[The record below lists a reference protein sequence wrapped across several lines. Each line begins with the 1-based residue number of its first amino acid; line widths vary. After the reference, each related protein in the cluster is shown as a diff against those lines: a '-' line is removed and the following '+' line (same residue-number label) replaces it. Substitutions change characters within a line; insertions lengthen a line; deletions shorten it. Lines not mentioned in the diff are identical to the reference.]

1 MSIKSVDSGF
11 VLWRGERRWIEYF
24 ESEIA
29 LTQEDLDAFLVKA
42 VQQGFKYNVDVWP
55 TIMLMARRKQSD
67 LRPTVLR
74 PMGGCGCWMELRYV
88 VAWEVPAGPLLEGE
102 SVDSLPLVAALKAT
116 PEEMKEAMDRLRGVQ
131 DRERRS
137 ELVAEFVTWS
147 SLNYNRDEVRQIR
160 EILGMAN
167 TKDVLM
173 ASPIGEEILEYGK
186 REGRNE
192 GIAEGKRE
200 GIAEG
205 RSEGIAEG
213 KREGLRASV
222 ESLAEAKFPG
232 ALEPGFAQRLA
243 TFEALEAM
251 FREMLGTDDPNR
263 VSRTLARL
271 AEAGR

>member
-1 MSIKSVDSGF
+1 
-11 VLWRGERRWIEYF
+11 
-24 ESEIA
+24 
-29 LTQEDLDAFLVKA
+29 
-42 VQQGFKYNVDVWP
+42 
-55 TIMLMARRKQSD
+55 
-67 LRPTVLR
+67 
-74 PMGGCGCWMELRYV
+74 
-88 VAWEVPAGPLLEGE
+88 
-102 SVDSLPLVAALKAT
+102 
-116 PEEMKEAMDRLRGVQ
+116 
-131 DRERRS
+131 
-137 ELVAEFVTWS
+137 
-147 SLNYNRDEVRQIR
+147 
-160 EILGMAN
+160 MAN

-186 REGRNE
+186 REGRSE
-192 GIAEGKRE
+192 GIAEGRS
-200 GIAEG
+200 EG

-232 ALEPGFAQRLA
+232 ALEPGFAQRLV